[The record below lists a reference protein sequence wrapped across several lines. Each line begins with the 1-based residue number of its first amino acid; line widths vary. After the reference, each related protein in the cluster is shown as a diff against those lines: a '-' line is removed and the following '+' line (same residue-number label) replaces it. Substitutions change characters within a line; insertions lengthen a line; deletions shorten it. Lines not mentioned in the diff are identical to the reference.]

1 MRRRRK
7 FFYILVAIYDF
18 VYKNVDKKH
27 NIIVNFL
34 EFFPGDQNLRG
45 EFSHD
50 RKNLGG
56 DFSRG
61 QKIWEVN
68 YPPRWKFPTPD
79 WGGDFISEIGSF

>member
-1 MRRRRK
+1 MRRMRF
-7 FFYILVAIYDF
+7 FFYILIVIYDF

-34 EFFPGDQNLRG
+34 EFSPGDQNLRG

-56 DFSRG
+56 EF
-61 QKIWEVN
+61 
-68 YPPRWKFPTPD
+68 PPQMEIPTPRL
-79 WGGDFISEIGSF
+79 GGGNFISAPS